1 MPLRIVFLGSPAFA
15 VAPLERLVAD
25 ARYQVVGV
33 VTQPDRPAG
42 RGRASVAT
50 PVKQAALRLGVPVLT
65 PETLRDPA
73 AVAELAALRP
83 DVGVVAAYGEIL
95 RRDVLA
101 IPPLGYVN
109 IHPSLLPLYRGPSP
123 VAGAI
128 LNGDAETGVTIM
140 LIEAKMD
147 SGPILAQ
154 RTVPLPPDA
163 RTGPLTQE
171 LFTIG
176 ADMLVETLEAY
187 ARGAITPQPQDH
199 ARATFTKL
207 LTRDDG
213 IIDWTQPAVRI
224 ERMTRAYDPWPGAT
238 TMWRGAPLKIIAAR
252 VIADRCADVSPGTL
266 IDTADGPAVATGDGL
281 LALVTVQP
289 AGKRPLPAAD
299 WRRGLRL
306 IGGERLGNA
315 SVSLSS
321 GEAVN

>member
-1 MPLRIVFLGSPAFA
+1 
-15 VAPLERLVAD
+15 
-25 ARYQVVGV
+25 
-33 VTQPDRPAG
+33 
-42 RGRASVAT
+42 
-50 PVKQAALRLGVPVLT
+50 
-65 PETLRDPA
+65 
-73 AVAELAALRP
+73 
-83 DVGVVAAYGEIL
+83 
-95 RRDVLA
+95 
-101 IPPLGYVN
+101 
-109 IHPSLLPLYRGPSP
+109 
-123 VAGAI
+123 
-128 LNGDAETGVTIM
+128 
-140 LIEAKMD
+140 MD

-252 VIADRCADVSPGTL
+252 VIADRCADVPPGTL

-306 IGGERLGNA
+306 SGGERLGNA

>member
-1 MPLRIVFLGSPAFA
+1 MALRVVFLGSPAFA
-15 VAPLERLVAD
+15 VLPLERLVAD
-25 ARYQVVGV
+25 PRYQVAGV
-33 VTQPDRPAG
+33 ITQPDRPAG
-42 RGRASVAT
+42 RGRTSVAT
-50 PVKQAALRLGVPVLT
+50 PVKQAALRLGLPVLT

-73 AVAELAALRP
+73 AVAALADLRP

-147 SGPILAQ
+147 AGPILAQ
-154 RTVPLPPDA
+154 RAVPLPPDA
-163 RTGPLTQE
+163 RTGPLTHT
-171 LFTIG
+171 LFEIG
-176 ADMLVETLEAY
+176 AAMLVDTLDAY
-187 ARGAITPQPQDH
+187 AAGAVTPQPQDH

-207 LTRDDG
+207 LSREDG
-213 IIDWTQPAVRI
+213 IIDWSQPAVRI

-238 TMWRGAPLKIIAAR
+238 TTWRGAPLKIIAAH
-252 VIADRCADVSPGTL
+252 VVAGWHGDALPGTL
-266 IDTADGPAVATGDGL
+266 LDTAEGPAVATGEGL
-281 LALVTVQP
+281 LVLEMVQP
-289 AGKRPLPAAD
+289 AGKRPILAAD

-306 IGGERLGNA
+306 IGGERLGE
-315 SVSLSS
+315 SPE
-321 GEAVN
+321 G

>member
-15 VAPLERLVAD
+15 VLPLERLVSD
-25 ARYQVVGV
+25 PRYQVAGV

-42 RGRASVAT
+42 RGKTLVAT
-50 PVKQAALRLGVPVLT
+50 PVKQAALRLGLPVLT

-73 AVAELAALRP
+73 AVAALATLRP

-147 SGPILAQ
+147 AGPILAQ
-154 RTVPLPPDA
+154 RVVPLPPDA
-163 RTGPLTQE
+163 RTGPLTHE
-171 LFTIG
+171 LFAIG
-176 ADMLVETLEAY
+176 ADMLIETLDAY
-187 ARGAITPQPQDH
+187 ATGAITPQPQDH
-199 ARATFTKL
+199 SRATFTKL
-207 LTRDDG
+207 LSREDG
-213 IIDWTQPAVRI
+213 IIDWSQPAIRI
-224 ERMTRAYDPWPGAT
+224 ERMTRAYDPWPGAVT
-238 TMWRGAPLKIIAAR
+238 TWRGAPLKIIAAR
-252 VIADRCADVSPGTL
+252 VIADWRDDAPPGTL
-266 IDTADGPAVATGDGL
+266 LDTAEGPAVATGEGL
-281 LALVTVQP
+281 LVLETVQP

-306 IGGERLGNA
+306 IGGERLGE
-315 SVSLSS
+315 SH
-321 GEAVN
+321 